1 MGFYGRG
8 VTGLDVVERLVH
20 LGLTQYEARA
30 YAALIR
36 RDGSTPAEVARVA
49 GVPRPRIY
57 DVMDSLVAKGLV
69 ISRPGRAAK
78 FAAVPPAEATGL
90 LVEAHRA
97 RLERLEA
104 EAGAVAAALTPAYV
118 EGSAHGDPLDYIEV
132 IRSPDA
138 VAKRFTELLDSV
150 EREVLSFTKS
160 PFAVR
165 IDENDAGLDVTRTR
179 RVRTVYELS
188 ALEDP
193 ATLTAI
199 QAFIEAGEQA
209 RFVAELPMKLQI
221 IDERLV
227 MVAMADP
234 VAGEGGLTTLVIENS
249 QLAGCLK
256 LAFEQVWASGI
267 SFATA
272 AGPAQDSRSR

>member
-1 MGFYGRG
+1 
-8 VTGLDVVERLVH
+8 VTGPDVVERLVH

-36 RDGSTPAEVARVA
+36 RDGSTPAEVAKVA

-69 ISRPGRAAK
+69 IERPGRAAK
-78 FAAVPPAEATGL
+78 FAAVRPAEAVGL

-97 RLERLEA
+97 RLGALEA
-104 EAGAVAAALTPAYV
+104 EADAVAAVLTPAYA
-118 EGSAHGDPLDYIEV
+118 EGSVHGDPLDYIEV

-138 VAKRFTELLDSV
+138 IARRFTELLDSV

-165 IDENDAGLDVTRTR
+165 IDENDAGLDVARAR
-179 RVRTVYELS
+179 RVRAVYELS
-188 ALEDP
+188 VLADP
-193 ATLTAI
+193 ATVSAI
-199 QAFIEAGEQA
+199 RRFAEAGEQA

-227 MVAMADP
+227 MLSMADP
-234 VAGEGGLTTLVIENS
+234 VAGEGGLTTMVIENA
-249 QLAGCLK
+249 QLAACLK

-267 SFATA
+267 SFADA
-272 AGPAQDSRSR
+272 V

>member
-1 MGFYGRG
+1 
-8 VTGLDVVERLVH
+8 VSDPDVVERLVR

-30 YAALIR
+30 YAALVR

-69 ISRPGRAAK
+69 VLRPGRAAR
-78 FAAVPPAEATGL
+78 FAAVPPTEAVGL
-90 LVEAHRA
+90 LVDAHRA
-97 RLERLEA
+97 RLEALEA
-104 EAGAVAAALTPAYV
+104 EAGAVAATLTPAYV

-138 VAKRFTELLDSV
+138 IAKRFTELLDSV

-165 IDENDAGLDVTRTR
+165 IDENGAGLDVARTR
-179 RVRTVYELS
+179 RVRAVYEL
-188 ALEDP
+188 AVLEDP
-193 ATLTAI
+193 TAASAI
-199 QAFIEAGEQA
+199 QRFVDAGEQA
-209 RFVAELPMKLQI
+209 RFVADLPMKLQI

-227 MVAMADP
+227 MLAMADP
-234 VAGEGGLTTLVIENS
+234 VAGEGGLTTMVIENA

-267 SFATA
+267 SFAA
-272 AGPAQDSRSR
+272 ATGPAESSRPR

>member
-1 MGFYGRG
+1 M
-8 VTGLDVVERLVH
+8 H

-69 ISRPGRAAK
+69 VVRPGRAAK
-78 FAAVPPAEATGL
+78 FAAVRPAEATGL
-90 LVEAHRA
+90 LVDAHRA
-97 RLERLEA
+97 RLAALEA
-104 EAGAVAAALTPAYV
+104 EAGAVTAALTPAFV
-118 EGSAHGDPLDYIEV
+118 EGSAYEDPLDYIEV
-132 IRSPDA
+132 IRSPEA
-138 VAKRFTELLDSV
+138 VAKRFAELLDSV

-160 PFAVR
+160 PFAVQ

-188 ALEDP
+188 VLQDP
-193 ATLTAI
+193 ATVSAI
-199 QAFIEAGEQA
+199 RRFVDAGEQA

-227 MVAMADP
+227 MLAMADP
-234 VAGEGGLTTLVIENS
+234 VAGQGGLTTVVIENA
-249 QLAGCLK
+249 QLAGCLR

-267 SFATA
+267 SFASATEPGA
-272 AGPAQDSRSR
+272 TGPC